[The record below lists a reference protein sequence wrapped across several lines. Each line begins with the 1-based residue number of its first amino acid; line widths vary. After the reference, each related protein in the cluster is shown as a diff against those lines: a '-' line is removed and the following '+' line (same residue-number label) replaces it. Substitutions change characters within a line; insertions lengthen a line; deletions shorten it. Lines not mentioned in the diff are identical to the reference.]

1 MKKSELKKY
10 VRENIISE
18 LSESTE
24 DEINKTKELT
34 QAVQD
39 LESAKKEAGIEEAN
53 IGSADLAEM
62 GYEAGK
68 ESFDMHFKK
77 SVLKNRPD
85 TESYTNGFTQAI
97 VDRVKNFTF
106 NENEGR
112 TKMPTQDQ
120 VNKFFSLTQNEMHY
134 LNSKPVAGQEK
145 TFNDT
150 EVEPWDEY
158 DLSNWNS
165 LVKKAKTKGK
175 SIDENIDEGNDK
187 IDREKIEGILWDL
200 KNSNKLSN
208 PSDPKKKE
216 ALIKKLEKQLK
227 KESVN
232 EDDDAE
238 PTKKDIKKTKGL
250 AKAKEELALLT
261 REMKSL
267 AKKYSKAEGD
277 DKEKLVKILKAKTK
291 LKKEL
296 ESILDN
302 KKI

>member
-1 MKKSELKKY
+1 MKKSELKNYIK
-10 VRENIISE
+10 ENILSS

-24 DEINKTKELT
+24 DEIAKTKELT

-53 IGSADLAEM
+53 IGLADLEEM
-62 GYEAGK
+62 GYNAADDFFETK
-68 ESFDMHFKK
+68 VKQHLNSPIDFRYY
-77 SVLKNRPD
+77 LKGLMQGLSD
-85 TESYTNGFTQAI
+85 TANSYGL
-97 VDRVKNFTF
+97 

-120 VNKFFSLTQNEMHY
+120 VNKFFSLTQNEIHY

-175 SIDENIDEGNDK
+175 SIDENEDEVF
-187 IDREKIEGILWDL
+187 
-200 KNSNKLSN
+200 N
-208 PSDPKKKE
+208 P
-216 ALIKKLEKQLK
+216 
-227 KESVN
+227 
-232 EDDDAE
+232 DA
-238 PTKKDIKKTKGL
+238 KVKKTKGL

-261 REMKSL
+261 QEMKSL
-267 AKKYSKAEGD
+267 AKKYSKAEGE
-277 DKEKLVKILKAKTK
+277 DKEKLVKTLKAKTK